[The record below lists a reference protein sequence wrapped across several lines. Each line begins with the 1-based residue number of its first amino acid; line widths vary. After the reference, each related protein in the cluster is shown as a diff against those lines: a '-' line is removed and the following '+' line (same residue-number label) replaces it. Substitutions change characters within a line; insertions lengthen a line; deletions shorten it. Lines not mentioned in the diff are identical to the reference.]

1 MCSVFIIH
9 LYSRYKSHSVLARRC
24 VVAFYFCATVI
35 QFSSTNSLLRAP
47 PSPPPPT
54 LPRATLPQMSEAGGW
69 WSTVWF
75 DRGRGKWWWWWAD
88 DGGREKTSG
97 WVNGGGGFGDGWRGG
112 RVVWSRQQYR
122 ASRWNEPKDPLF
134 SFYLCVCVC
143 LDGGLYCLVCLIVLF
158 CFVLFC
164 WVGWLCACFIYYLFT
179 AHSLFT
185 RYSKKLIPQWVFQS
199 KQENRMSYSLAEW
212 RDGKWA

>member
-24 VVAFYFCATVI
+24 VVAFLFRYYCNTAQFKTQSPPSAS
-35 QFSSTNSLLRAP
+35 FSSASD
-47 PSPPPPT
+47 PT
-54 LPRATLPQMSEAGGW
+54 SRHFATDVRS
-69 WSTVWF
+69 
-75 DRGRGKWWWWWAD
+75 RGLMEHGLVRQGAGKWWWWWAD

-122 ASRWNEPKDPLF
+122 ASCWNEPKDPLF
-134 SFYLCVCVC
+134 FIFVFVC
-143 LDGGLYCLVCLIVLF
+143 LDAGLYCLVCVIVSF

-164 WVGWLCACFIYYLFT
+164 WVGLLCACFIYYLFT
-179 AHSLFT
+179 AHSIFT
-185 RYSKKLIPQWVFQS
+185 SSSKKLIPQGLFSRLQ
-199 KQENRMSYSLAEW
+199 RFHMSDSNC
-212 RDGKWA
+212 